1 MRSHRRTPT
10 GIRVRHSRSCAT
22 SHGQQRCSCSPG
34 YEAFV
39 YSPADGKKIRRV
51 FPTLAAARSWRH
63 DSATAVRR
71 GAMRAPTATTLREA
85 WEAWIVAARR
95 GEIRNRN
102 RRAYKPAALRSY
114 DNDMKLYVLSGY
126 GARRLAD
133 IRADDLQHL
142 IDLLVGTGLSG
153 SRVRNVIVPLQ
164 ALYRRHRREV
174 PVNPTRDLDLPEAG
188 GVREWHGTP
197 AEAHQKVAALPVGE
211 RALWATA
218 FFAGLRR
225 GELRALR
232 VSDVHGLE
240 EGTEAYIDIVRSWD
254 DKEGEIAPK
263 SSAGTRRVPLPEA
276 LHKVLAEHV
285 DRAERSG
292 DDFVFGATGRSP
304 FSPSYVRATATELG
318 RSPESLA
325 SLSTS
330 AGTVTP
336 ASSTLPGSARLGLI
350 AT

>member
-1 MRSHRRTPT
+1 
-10 GIRVRHSRSCAT
+10 
-22 SHGQQRCSCSPG
+22 
-34 YEAFV
+34 
-39 YSPADGKKIRRV
+39 
-51 FPTLAAARSWRH
+51 
-63 DSATAVRR
+63 
-71 GAMRAPTATTLREA
+71 MRAPTATTLREA
-85 WEAWIVAARR
+85 WEVWIEAARR

-133 IRADDLQHL
+133 IRADDLQGLVDRL
-142 IDLLVGTGLSG
+142 IGNGLSG
-153 SRVRNVIVPLQ
+153 SRVRNVVVPLQ

-197 AEAHQKVAALPVGE
+197 AEARQKLAALPICE

-240 EGTEAYIDIVRSWD
+240 EGGEAYIDVVRSWD
-254 DKEGEIAPK
+254 DKEGAIPPK
-263 SSAGTRRVPLPEA
+263 SAAGTRRVPLPET
-276 LHKVLAEHV
+276 LRRLLVDHV
-285 DRAERSG
+285 GRVERSG
-292 DDFVFGATGRSP
+292 DDFIFGATCSAP
-304 FSPSYVRATATELG
+304 FSPSYVRATADKAWKAAAVIRVTLHECRHGYASFLDAAGISEARADRYLG
-318 RSPESLA
+318 HAGTTVSDRYRHRLRGQLTQDATALDDYIRGEVAALGHLPLPQAAATHRVSVSHLA
-325 SLSTS
+325 S
-330 AGTVTP
+330 A
-336 ASSTLPGSARLGLI
+336 
-350 AT
+350 

>member
-1 MRSHRRTPT
+1 
-10 GIRVRHSRSCAT
+10 
-22 SHGQQRCSCSPG
+22 
-34 YEAFV
+34 
-39 YSPADGKKIRRV
+39 
-51 FPTLAAARSWRH
+51 
-63 DSATAVRR
+63 
-71 GAMRAPTATTLREA
+71 MRAPTATTLREA
-85 WEAWIVAARR
+85 WEAWIDAARR

-142 IDLLVGTGLSG
+142 IDRLVGTGLSG
-153 SRVRNVIVPLQ
+153 SRVRNVVVPVQ

-197 AEAHQKVAALPVGE
+197 AEAHQKLAALPESE

-232 VSDVHGLE
+232 ASDLHGLA
-240 EGTEAYIDIVRSWD
+240 EGSEAYIDVVRSWD

-263 SSAGTRRVPLPEA
+263 SSAGTRRVPVPKTLHA
-276 LHKVLAEHV
+276 LLVDHV
-285 DRAERSG
+285 ARTKRGG
-292 DDFVFGATGRSP
+292 DDFIFGATGKSP
-304 FSPSYVRATATELG
+304 FSPSYVRATADRAWKLAGIPRVTLHECRHGYASFLDAAGISEARADRYLG
-318 RSPESLA
+318 H
-325 SLSTS
+325 
-330 AGTVTP
+330 AGTTVSDRYRHRLRGQLDSD
-336 ASSTLPGSARLGLI
+336 AARLDDYLQGGVAPIVALPADRLIPVRRAIGL
-350 AT
+350 